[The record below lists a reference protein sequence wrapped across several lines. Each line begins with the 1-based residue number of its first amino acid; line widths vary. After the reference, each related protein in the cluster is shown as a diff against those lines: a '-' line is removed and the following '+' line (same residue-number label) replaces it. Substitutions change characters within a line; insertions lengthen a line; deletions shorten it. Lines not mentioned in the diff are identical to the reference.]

1 MEQSESFDR
10 GLSDLDRIDLHP
22 AIIEQYSKCD
32 NEKRVLG
39 QVYYEKTKMLK
50 WKESCVKNFSVQQQK
65 IEKLHRQIEV
75 VNEKQAGIDNHLSDM
90 LS

>member
-1 MEQSESFDR
+1 
-10 GLSDLDRIDLHP
+10 
-22 AIIEQYSKCD
+22 
-32 NEKRVLG
+32 VLG

-50 WKESCVKNFSVQQQK
+50 WKESCIKSFSVLQQK

-75 VNEKQAGIDNHLSDM
+75 VNEKQAGIDNHLSEM